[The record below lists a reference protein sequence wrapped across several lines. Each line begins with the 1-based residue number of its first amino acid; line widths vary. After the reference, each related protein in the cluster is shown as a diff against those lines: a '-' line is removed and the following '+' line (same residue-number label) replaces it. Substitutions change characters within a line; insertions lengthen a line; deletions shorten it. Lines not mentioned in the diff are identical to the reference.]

1 MEGFRS
7 LVAARAVSASPKKA
21 PVLPMTATVVT
32 PSTANNGHAQPPRP
46 ASALSSQP
54 APKLWVSPLGTAPV
68 MAAPLAPSAQAP
80 QRTSPPESTEEDEME
95 GVEACVLTVDTSI
108 DSNDSY

>member
-1 MEGFRS
+1 
-7 LVAARAVSASPKKA
+7 
-21 PVLPMTATVVT
+21 
-32 PSTANNGHAQPPRP
+32 
-46 ASALSSQP
+46 
-54 APKLWVSPLGTAPV
+54 